1 MVALKHI
8 TSAVGLLVLIAPWSG
23 RSQTSGTTRADSLFS
38 QTASESLDRGF
49 PSRDISFLL
58 LDARSGEL
66 LASRWEHPEIPIPLG
81 SLAKPFAALAYGE
94 HHDFQFP
101 AYTCR
106 GTATGCWRPAG
117 HGTLNLTSAIAYSCN
132 SYFRALA
139 AQLSAPEISAIA
151 SRFGLEP
158 PHSETHGPALVGM
171 GAEWRTSP
179 LHMAHAYIELVHEHE
194 RTGVDQILD
203 GMAESAQHGTAA
215 EIDRALQSTRA
226 LAKTGTAPCTHQHKA
241 PGDGFTVALFPADN
255 PRILLMVR
263 VHGVPG
269 AVAAKTAGQML
280 RKIED

>member
-1 MVALKHI
+1 M
-8 TSAVGLLVLIAPWSG
+8 AVLLVMLCTAWPG
-23 RSQTSGTTRADSLFS
+23 HTQTTSNAHNDSLFS
-38 QTASESLDRGF
+38 QTAAKSLEREF
-49 PSRDISFLL
+49 PSRDISFLV
-58 LDARSGEL
+58 LDARSGQV
-66 LASRWEHPEIPIPLG
+66 LASRWEHPERPIPLG

-94 HHDFQFP
+94 HHGFRFP
-101 AYTCR
+101 AHTCR
-106 GTATGCWRPAG
+106 GTASGCWRPGG

-139 AQLSAPEISAIA
+139 TELNAAEIS
-151 SRFGLEP
+151 STVLRFGLEP
-158 PHSETHGPALVGM
+158 PGNGTSGPALAGM

-179 LHMAHAYIELVHEHE
+179 LHMANAYIELVHEHE
-194 RTGVDQILD
+194 QPGVAPILD

-215 EIDRALQSTRA
+215 EVDRALPSIRA

-241 PGDGFTVALFPADN
+241 PGDGFTIAVFPVDN

-280 RKIED
+280 HKIED